1 MKPRRLRAF
10 ISQRAIGRSRNA
22 REARSVTDGL
32 TDGRTYARRRPPPPP
47 LPIRLHLGPHA
58 SRRARDWYVVAS
70 CDLHQ
75 RAEYRARIHYYCH
88 RKAKLRWCDGRRVF
102 QGRLPWRY
110 AGTATGCSLEYPP
123 SCLFSAIPSRP
134 LPPSH
139 RPATTIL
146 VVSPFGVLSFSRPCS
161 LALFLRVPLA
171 TTLSGSQ
178 FAFFSPV
185 YIRIHSTTLPV
196 RPLVPSSP
204 PFVLVGPFAS
214 FVPRLTPFQ
223 RRQRWLAG

>member
-32 TDGRTYARRRPPPPP
+32 TDGRTDVRTHGVARLLP
-47 LPIRLHLGPHA
+47 LSPIRLHLGPHA

-171 TTLSGSQ
+171 TTLSLARSSR
-178 FAFFSPV
+178 FSPPYTYV
-185 YIRIHSTTLPV
+185 FTRPPSPSDRSSLP
-196 RPLVPSSP
+196 RRRSSSSALSPLLFP
-204 PFVLVGPFAS
+204 G
-214 FVPRLTPFQ
+214 
-223 RRQRWLAG
+223 